1 MRIIYGM
8 NPVLEALSS
17 RDVEVRRVLMVRSLS
32 GGKSRRAMTLAGA
45 RGAEVVFCSI
55 AEIAKLAGTSKNQGI
70 LAEVNDFRYASLDDI
85 LERWKRSDRQALI
98 VLLEGVQDPRNLGS
112 IIRTAEVLGVH
123 GVILPR
129 RRAAGITPAVAKAS
143 AGAIE
148 HMAIARVVNISNT
161 IDKLKT
167 LGIWVIGS
175 AVTGEKDVFS
185 LDLRDNMAIVMGG
198 EEKGLGPKIRK
209 KCDDMATIPMKGM
222 IHSMNVAVA
231 TGIFLYE
238 AIRQRE
244 KK

>member
-1 MRIIYGM
+1 M

-17 RDVEVRRVLMVRSLS
+17 RAVEVRRVLMVRSLS
-32 GGKSRRAMTLAGA
+32 GGKSRLAISLARA
-45 RGAEVVFCSI
+45 RGAEVIFCSS
-55 AEIAKLAGTSKNQGI
+55 AEIAKLSGTLKNQGI
-70 LAEVNDFRYASLDDI
+70 LAVVDDYHYASLADI
-85 LERWKRSDRQALI
+85 LERWKRSGRQALI

-129 RRAAGITPAVAKAS
+129 RRAVGITPAVAKAS

-167 LGIWVIGS
+167 FGIWVTGS
-175 AVTGEKDVFS
+175 AVTGERAVFS
-185 LDLRDNMAIVMGG
+185 MDLRDNVAIVMGG
-198 EEKGLGPKIRK
+198 EGKGLGPKIRK
-209 KCDDMATIPMKGM
+209 KCDDMATIPMKGR
-222 IHSMNVAVA
+222 INSMNVAVA
-231 TGIFLYE
+231 TGVFLYE